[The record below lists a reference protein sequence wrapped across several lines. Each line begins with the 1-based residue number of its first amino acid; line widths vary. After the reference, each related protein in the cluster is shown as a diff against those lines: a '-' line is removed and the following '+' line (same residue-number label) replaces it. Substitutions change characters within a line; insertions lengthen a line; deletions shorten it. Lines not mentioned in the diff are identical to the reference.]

1 MPKKNIPIE
10 IEYLLI
16 DGYNIIYAWKPL
28 KKIAA
33 YSLDSAREKLI
44 AQMQNY
50 RAFKNVPGRRF
61 EVIIVFDAHHRP
73 GPGEL
78 YRTGGITVV
87 FTKEA
92 ETADTYIER
101 SSRVLVREYA
111 VTVATS
117 DSIEQIIIIGGGAK
131 RISAEDFDKDVIE
144 SERRMR
150 DKIDSINPIKKN
162 QLLDNLDEETASVL
176 EKLRKG
182 LE

>member
-1 MPKKNIPIE
+1 MPKLGAPIE
-10 IEYLLI
+10 VEYLLI

-33 YSLDSAREKLI
+33 YSLDSAREKII

-50 RAFKNVPGRRF
+50 RAFKSVPGRRF

-117 DSIEQIIIIGGGAK
+117 DTIEQIIIIGGGAK
-131 RISAEDFDKDVIE
+131 RICAEDFNKDVTE
-144 SERRMR
+144 SEKQMR
-150 DKIDSINPIKKN
+150 NTIDSINPIKNN
-162 QLLDNLDEETASVL
+162 QLLDNLDEATAAVL
-176 EKLRKG
+176 EKLRQG
-182 LE
+182 LK